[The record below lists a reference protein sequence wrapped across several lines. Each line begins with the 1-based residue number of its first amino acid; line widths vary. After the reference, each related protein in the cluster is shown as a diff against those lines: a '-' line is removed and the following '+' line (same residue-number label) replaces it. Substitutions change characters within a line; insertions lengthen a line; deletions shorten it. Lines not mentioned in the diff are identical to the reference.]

1 MKSKAMA
8 LFGLID
14 TPTSLCQDSLMAR
27 TSPSHPSFLS
37 RLATARTTLN
47 ALASQLIG
55 RAGETI
61 RREFDR
67 SGRLVV
73 ITSVDCEDC
82 GQRQDAELGICSKC
96 GSRSS
101 TPAGAPNAWVRR
113 QYEDARRAEILGQL
127 LHLEGE

>member
-1 MKSKAMA
+1 MA

-14 TPTSLCQDSLMAR
+14 TSTPLCQDPPMAR
-27 TSPSHPSFLS
+27 TSPSHPSLLS
-37 RLATARTTLN
+37 RLAAARTTLS
-47 ALASQLIG
+47 AFASQVID

-61 RREFDR
+61 RREFDH

-82 GQRQDAELGICSKC
+82 GRRQDAELGACRKC

-101 TPAGAPNAWVRR
+101 IPAGAPNAWVRK
-113 QYEDARRAEILGQL
+113 QYEDARRAEILDQL
-127 LHLEGE
+127 LRLEAE